1 MSEVVEAGDEPQ
13 QREGA
18 GWRAW
23 RPTRFVVAVTALAV
37 LLVAALGVGAYLYDT
52 STKWEVYSA
61 AMTQK
66 RDALALE
73 RDGLA
78 GQLADVQRQLQDSQA
93 ANQDLTAQL
102 QSASDRITG
111 LSSEKAQVADQREQM
126 TQLADRAAGVAVAMD
141 GCARAM
147 SDLLT
152 IVLED
157 PDRTNYDQTMT
168 AAQTSDAKCTQAQR
182 LQAQL
187 AAMLK

>member
-1 MSEVVEAGDEPQ
+1 MTEVVEAGDEAQ
-13 QREGA
+13 QRDGG
-18 GWRAW
+18 GWRTW
-23 RPTRFVVAVTALAV
+23 RPTRVVVAVTALAV

-52 STKWEVYSA
+52 STKWEAYA
-61 AMTQK
+61 ASMTQK
-66 RDALALE
+66 RDALAVE
-73 RDGLA
+73 RDHLS

-111 LSSEKAQVADQREQM
+111 LSSEKARVADQREQM

-141 GCARAM
+141 SCARAM

-152 IVLED
+152 IVLQD
-157 PDRTNYDQTMT
+157 PDRTNYDQTMA

>member
-1 MSEVVEAGDEPQ
+1 MIETVEWGDGPQ
-13 QREGA
+13 ERDGG
-18 GWRAW
+18 GWRPP
-23 RPTRFVVAVTALAV
+23 RPTRVVVAVSVLAV

-52 STKWEVYSA
+52 STKWEVYA
-61 AMTQK
+61 AEMTQK
-66 RDALALE
+66 RDALAVE
-73 RDGLA
+73 RDDLT
-78 GQLADVQRQLQDSQA
+78 GQLADVQRQLQESQA
-93 ANQDLTAQL
+93 VNNDLTAQL

-126 TQLADRAAGVAVAMD
+126 SQLAERAAGVAVAMD

-147 SDLLT
+147 SELLT

-157 PDRTNYDQTMT
+157 PDRTNYDQMMA